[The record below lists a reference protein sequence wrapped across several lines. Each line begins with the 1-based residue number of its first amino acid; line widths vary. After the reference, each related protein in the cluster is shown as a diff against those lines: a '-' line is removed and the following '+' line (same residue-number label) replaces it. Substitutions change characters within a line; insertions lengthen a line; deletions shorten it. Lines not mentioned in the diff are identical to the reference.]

1 MKTKSLNVLLKHK
14 FFLYG
19 MVFLSVLQLVNF
31 YKAGSLTCLGAF
43 GVAYY
48 LGCMYTKNK
57 AMCLLFANL
66 VATFVLGCEK
76 NLEGFIEGLH
86 GQEHGECAVK
96 PETGAGACNDDPNCE
111 WVAGENGQPGSCG
124 TRAPPPPQPDPC
136 DTYSDENDCPSD
148 RCSWVAGTNGQAG
161 TCQDQQSS

>member
-1 MKTKSLNVLLKHK
+1 MKTKSVNVLLKHK

-48 LGCMYTKNK
+48 LGCLNTKNK
-57 AMCLLFANL
+57 ALCLLFANM

-76 NLEGFIEGLH
+76 NLEGFREGLEDGKDGH
-86 GQEHGECAVK
+86 DHAGLPEGHQQHQPPAPTGEVAPTGEEENRTGQGGNVPATDTQ
-96 PETGAGACNDDPNCE
+96 PPACSTF
-111 WVAGENGQPGSCG
+111 VA
-124 TRAPPPPQPDPC
+124 DV
-136 DTYSDENDCPSD
+136 DCNAQTD
-148 RCSWVAGTNGQAG
+148 RCVWNDNK
-161 TCQDQQSS
+161 CKDK

>member
-76 NLEGFIEGLH
+76 NLEGFREGMGH
-86 GQEHGECAVK
+86 GNCAGK
-96 PETGAGACNDDPNCE
+96 PYGTGAGDCEETGACV
-111 WVAGENGQPGSCG
+111 WTGEQNGGSCG
-124 TRAPPPPQPDPC
+124 DAPPQPDPC

-161 TCQDQQSS
+161 TCQEQQSS

>member
-1 MKTKSLNVLLKHK
+1 MKTKSVNVLLKHK

-48 LGCMYTKNK
+48 LGCLNTKNK
-57 AMCLLFANL
+57 ALCLLFANM

-76 NLEGFIEGLH
+76 NLGGFREGLEDGKDGH
-86 GQEHGECAVK
+86 KHEDHHTEEVVPTGKEEDRAGQGGNVQATD
-96 PETGAGACNDDPNCE
+96 PSPSACSTFVTD
-111 WVAGENGQPGSCG
+111 V
-124 TRAPPPPQPDPC
+124 
-136 DTYSDENDCPSD
+136 DCNAQTD
-148 RCSWVAGTNGQAG
+148 RCNWDGTKEEGKR
-161 TCQDQQSS
+161 CHDK